1 MNPRSPLGRSRP
13 HRLTPADAALMA
25 LEERT
30 GAPQNV
36 GYVLTFEGRAP
47 GLETL
52 TELVRTRLTGLPRHR
67 SRVIATPLGA
77 GRPVWAHAPDLDLAH
92 HVRREALPGGA
103 DALERLA
110 ARLLAGRLDRARPL
124 WELTLVEGARPDGFA
139 LILVSHAVLTGGG
152 LLAALL
158 ADGPEPAMT
167 EPSPAP
173 AATLLLADALS
184 SPVEAMHAARAL
196 ASRLRERHASA
207 PSPFA
212 APTGPLRRLA
222 LIDADLALAQAAKDR
237 LGGTVNDVVLT
248 ALAGALGEHLRA
260 RGEDLQGVALRALV
274 PVAGAGGGALL
285 AAFAPLPLGAPDA
298 RRRHAEIARALDG
311 LRASGRAAGAHEL
324 RERDGFGAGALV
336 VDAARL
342 AARERGFDVA
352 VANVP
357 GPRHGHRML
366 GRELRAAHPVIPLA
380 SGRALSVAVLSY
392 RGRLCFGLLADG
404 EALPDL
410 DALARATTR
419 ALAELAPQAR

>member
-1 MNPRSPLGRSRP
+1 MNPHSPHAPARP
-13 HRLTPADAALMA
+13 HRLTAADATLLA

-36 GYVLTFEGRAP
+36 GYVLLFEGRAP
-47 GLETL
+47 ALEEL
-52 TELVRTRLTGLPRHR
+52 MELVRMRLAGLPRHR
-67 SRVIATPLGA
+67 SRVIGTPLHA
-77 GRPVWAHAPDLDLAH
+77 GRPVWAHAPDLDLAFH
-92 HVRREALPGGA
+92 IRREALPGGA
-103 DALERLA
+103 DSLERVA
-110 ARLLAGRLDRARPL
+110 ARTLATRLDRARPL
-124 WELTLVEGARPDGFA
+124 WELTLVEDALPDGFA
-139 LILVSHAVLTGGG
+139 LIVKSHAVLAGGG

-158 ADGPEPAMT
+158 ADA
-167 EPSPAP
+167 PAP
-173 AATLLLADALS
+173 ATTEPAPAPALGVLLADALT
-184 SPVEAMHAARAL
+184 SPREAVHAVRAL
-196 ASRLRERHASA
+196 AALVRERRPPV

-248 ALAGALGEHLRA
+248 ALAGALGEQLRA
-260 RGEDLQGVALRALV
+260 RGEDLQGVRLRALV
-274 PVAGAGGGALL
+274 PVASAQGGALL
-285 AAFAPLPLGAPDA
+285 AAFAPLPLGTLDP

-324 RERDGFGAGALV
+324 RERDGFAAAALV

-342 AARERGFDVA
+342 VARERGFDVA

-357 GPRHGHRML
+357 GPRHAHRML
-366 GRELRAAHPVIPLA
+366 GRELRGVHPVIPLA

-404 EALPDL
+404 DALPDPA
-410 DALARATTR
+410 ALARATTR
-419 ALAELAPQAR
+419 ALAELTPQAR

>member
-1 MNPRSPLGRSRP
+1 MTPHSPLGPSRP
-13 HRLTPADAALMA
+13 HRLTPADAALLA

-36 GYVLTFEGRAP
+36 GCVLRFEGGAP
-47 GLETL
+47 TLEEL

-67 SRVIATPLGA
+67 SRVIGAPMNA
-77 GRPVWAHAPDLDLAH
+77 GRPVWAHAPDLDLAF

-103 DALERLA
+103 DSLERVA
-110 ARLLAGRLDRARPL
+110 ARVLATRLDRARPL
-124 WELTLVEGARPDGFA
+124 WELTLVEGASEDGFA
-139 LILVSHAVLTGGG
+139 LILKSHAVLAGGG

-158 ADGPEPAMT
+158 ADAPDPAMT

-173 AATLLLADALS
+173 AFPLLLADALR
-184 SPVEAMHAARAL
+184 SPREAAYVARAL
-196 ASRLRERHASA
+196 AAAVLARRAPV
-207 PSPFA
+207 PSPLA
-212 APTGPLRRLA
+212 ASSGPLRRLA
-222 LIDADLALAQAAKDR
+222 LIDTDLALAQAAKDR

-260 RGEDLQGVALRALV
+260 RGEDPAGVPLRALV
-274 PVAGAGGGALL
+274 PVAGADGGVLL
-285 AAFAPLPLGAPDA
+285 AAFAPLPLGNADP

-311 LRASGRAAGAHEL
+311 LRASGQAAGAHEL
-324 RERDGFGAGALV
+324 RERDGFAAAALV
-336 VDAARL
+336 VDAARM
-342 AARERGFDVA
+342 AAREHGFDVV

-357 GPRHGHRML
+357 GPQYRHRML
-366 GRELRAAHPVIPLA
+366 GRKLQAVHPVIPLT

-404 EALPDL
+404 DALPDVA
-410 DALARATTR
+410 ALARATTR